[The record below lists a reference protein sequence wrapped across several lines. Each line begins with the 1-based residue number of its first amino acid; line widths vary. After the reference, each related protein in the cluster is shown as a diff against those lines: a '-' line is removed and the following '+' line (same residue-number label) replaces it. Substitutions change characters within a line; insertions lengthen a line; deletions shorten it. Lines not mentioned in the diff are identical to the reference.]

1 MGPGRMRLRP
11 GGRLTAGKNPVQV
24 LELYAAEVPG
34 GEGARAT
41 VFRRK
46 PPSRPAQPQQGGD
59 AGSPVGAPVH
69 GVLASKPQGQ

>member
-41 VFRRK
+41 VFW
-46 PPSRPAQPQQGGD
+46 
-59 AGSPVGAPVH
+59 
-69 GVLASKPQGQ
+69 